1 MDALDDRNSPDG
13 SRLTSAAQTAKAK
26 KRAARAAQSKLYA
39 VRLTVLR
46 ERYAALFGR
55 CLDGDRVEAARALFV
70 ASGIWERDARQVPSR
85 AKKAIESMA
94 LAVFMLENKAP
105 S

>member
-1 MDALDDRNSPDG
+1 MDAFDYRNSPDG
-13 SRLTSAAQTAKAK
+13 SGVTSAAQAAKAK
-26 KRAARAAQSKLYA
+26 KRAARAAQSELYA
-39 VRLTVLR
+39 VRLAVLR
-46 ERYAALFGR
+46 GRYAALFGR
-55 CLDGDRVEAARALFV
+55 CSDRDRAEAARALFV

-105 S
+105 L